1 MMSVYNSDHIPATI
15 QAIMPGFLS
24 TYKTSRVQ
32 QVSGS
37 YSTTSAW
44 SQKYSKS
51 GQPLFVMFVGNG
63 DHQYRFTLDGNVI
76 TISGNGGGVGDDI
89 LPFVLYAKDSLTIDV
104 KANVSPTETS
114 YRIQV
119 MEFSE

>member
-1 MMSVYNSDHIPATI
+1 MPVYNSDHIPATI

-24 TYKTSRVQ
+24 TYKTSRVR

-37 YSTTSAW
+37 HSGAFAW
-44 SQKYSKS
+44 GQKYSES

-76 TISGNGGGVGDDI
+76 ALTGNGGGVGDDI

-104 KANVSPTETS
+104 KANASPSETS
-114 YRIQV
+114 YLIKV